1 MSTADL
7 AGTEPGGGV
16 WAGEWLGQVRHW
28 VRLLRSELALVFLR
42 RRNIALL
49 AVLAAIPVL
58 LGLVLRF
65 AGGGGGGGGGTGD
78 GPAFL
83 SQVTGNGAFLAFLAL
98 VVESTLILPLAV
110 AVVSGDSIAG
120 EATRGT
126 LRYLLTVPAGRTR
139 LLGIKFAAI
148 LAFCS
153 CACLLVAAVA
163 VVIGAILFPIGPVT
177 LLSGSSVPLAD
188 GLLRLLFVALYLSAA
203 MAALGAIGL
212 AISTFTEHPVGAIAA
227 ILVIAV
233 ASEVA
238 DSVSQ
243 IAVIHPYLPTHFWL
257 SFDAML
263 RVPVVWPDLLHGL
276 LSFAVYAV
284 IFGSVAWARFT
295 TADVTS

>member
-7 AGTEPGGGV
+7 ASTERGGGV
-16 WAGEWLGQVRHW
+16 RAGEWLGQVRHW
-28 VRLLRSELALVFLR
+28 ARLLRSELALVFLR

-65 AGGGGGGGGGTGD
+65 AGGGGGGGGTGD

-83 SQVTGNGAFLAFLAL
+83 SQVTGNGAFLALLAL

-153 CACLLVAAVA
+153 CACL
-163 VVIGAILFPIGPVT
+163 
-177 LLSGSSVPLAD
+177 
-188 GLLRLLFVALYLSAA
+188 
-203 MAALGAIGL
+203 
-212 AISTFTEHPVGAIAA
+212 
-227 ILVIAV
+227 
-233 ASEVA
+233 
-238 DSVSQ
+238 
-243 IAVIHPYLPTHFWL
+243 
-257 SFDAML
+257 
-263 RVPVVWPDLLHGL
+263 
-276 LSFAVYAV
+276 
-284 IFGSVAWARFT
+284 
-295 TADVTS
+295 